1 MRGAWQNGLYS
12 LHTRASGT
20 GGRALLARMAYAG
33 LPRAASFASK
43 LGRFVAW
50 GVKAGNPYGWIL
62 MLLAQVA
69 GLTSMA
75 NYLTRF
81 LYNFQAI
88 IAMPLRKHGRQWSIG
103 IKGHSGMCVGDQLHP
118 WKQVVSPGTTSGNL
132 LELIGGFLS
141 IDFPDYRPP
150 EVDLE
155 GPEEALKA
163 LHESAFGQLRST
175 RAEDPEPQVSAPP
188 PTTRGAPSGE
198 SVRYPTAG
206 TLGSGFG
213 RRESP
218 GPGASEDHGGIDIAA
233 PEGTPIYSMD
243 SGVVTKKNWNT
254 AYNGYG
260 IAIDHGNGVVSKYV
274 HMSRVVSGLN
284 VGDAVT
290 KHQPIGYVGNTG
302 IAYGE
307 HGGYHLHFEVEVN
320 GVEVDPMPY
329 VE

>member
-1 MRGAWQNGLYS
+1 
-12 LHTRASGT
+12 
-20 GGRALLARMAYAG
+20 
-33 LPRAASFASK
+33 
-43 LGRFVAW
+43 
-50 GVKAGNPYGWIL
+50 

-88 IAMPLRKHGRQWSIG
+88 IAMPLRKHGREWSIG

-175 RAEDPEPQVSAPP
+175 RAEDPEPQASAPP
-188 PTTRGAPSGE
+188 PTTRATPSGD
-198 SVRYPTAG
+198 STRYPTSG
-206 TLGSGFG
+206 TVTSGFG

-218 GPGASEDHGGIDIAA
+218 GPGASEDHGGVDIAA
-233 PEGTPIYSMD
+233 PEGTPIYAMD

-254 AYNGYG
+254 GHNGYG
-260 IAIDHGNGVVSKYV
+260 IAIQHDNGVVSKYV
-274 HMSRVVSGLN
+274 HMSRNVSGLD

-290 KHQPIGYVGNTG
+290 KHQVIGYVGSTG
-302 IAYGE
+302 VSTGN
-307 HGGYHLHFEVEVN
+307 HLHFEVEVN
-320 GVEVDPMPY
+320 GVEVDPTPY